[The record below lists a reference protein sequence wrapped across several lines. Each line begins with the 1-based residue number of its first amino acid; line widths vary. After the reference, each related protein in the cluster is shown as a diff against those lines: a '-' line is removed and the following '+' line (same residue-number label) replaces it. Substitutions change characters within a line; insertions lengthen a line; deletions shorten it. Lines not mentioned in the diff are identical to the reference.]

1 MTRVNDLR
9 IVKLYRVHSF
19 DRNELGYIC
28 GTNKAKAAP
37 FYVLVKKYGNSYRIV
52 PTEKFSTDEYVYEDS
67 IVQHSLVLRKERRN
81 NRYVNPVEICPELN
95 GKELTKEQL
104 IEFAT
109 KIETIGSYLPTNI
122 VSSRIKEVC
131 NDVENEFENGNG
143 FTF

>member
-1 MTRVNDLR
+1 M
-9 IVKLYRVHSF
+9 I
-19 DRNELGYIC
+19 LGS
-28 GTNKAKAAP
+28 
-37 FYVLVKKYGNSYRIV
+37 L
-52 PTEKFSTDEYVYEDS
+52 
-67 IVQHSLVLRKERRN
+67 SLVYKVEITFFFAFSATVVFMERRISRAFLRKERRN